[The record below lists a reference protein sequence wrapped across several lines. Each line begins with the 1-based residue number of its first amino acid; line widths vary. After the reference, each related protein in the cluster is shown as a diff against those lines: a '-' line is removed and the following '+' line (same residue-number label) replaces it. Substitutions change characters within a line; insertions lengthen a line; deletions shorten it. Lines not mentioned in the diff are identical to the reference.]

1 MEEQKQITVQDVQG
15 AITTIDRI
23 IADAKLTKE
32 QRIVGE
38 GSLSLLAQV
47 INSLTQKKE
56 QEAKSRKI
64 SAPPMPDK
72 PSVETKK
79 KAKGK

>member
-47 INSLTQKKE
+47 INSLTQKKKP
-56 QEAKSRKI
+56 EAEPRKV
-64 SAPPMPDK
+64 SAPPVPDK
-72 PSVETKK
+72 PKV
-79 KAKGK
+79 KGK